1 MTEIICEFSHG
12 KISAISVSGH
22 TGYGTSGNDVVCAGV
37 SALIQAL
44 SIGLEDVLEL
54 EGLQKEFYIDDE
66 PYIKLVLPMTDD
78 RVEILARTIYLS
90 FKEMEKGYPGH
101 VRLTEVQR

>member
-1 MTEIICEFSHG
+1 MTDIICEFSHG

-22 TGYGTSGNDVVCAGV
+22 TGYGTSGNDIVCAGV

-44 SIGLEDVLEL
+44 SIGLEEVLKLQDV
-54 EGLQKEFYIDDE
+54 QTEFYIDDE

-78 RVEILARTIYLS
+78 RVDIIARTIYLS
-90 FKEMEKGYPGH
+90 FKEMEKAYPGH